1 MKNMNIFTYEFWESI
16 IKKLHW
22 NEKINGSICSTKGRI
37 SRFPF
42 FIYSIMLI
50 IFKLLCIYLIIDA
63 TYSNQQNIEIGL
75 IIPLIGSIYIEYML
89 TIKRLH
95 DLNLSGW
102 YVFFP
107 IFFTILIK
115 NNISILG
122 EILLIAWFFMLFL
135 IAGSKKKNKF
145 DIQIKK

>member
-1 MKNMNIFTYEFWESI
+1 MNIFTYEFWESI